1 MLKFGGEKALTK
13 QEPIEPTI
21 KYHTPLD
28 ETSKLAVGNVSEM
41 LEKNTFSVHPAQIRP
56 EKLENAKVTL
66 VRCTTRSRRS
76 KLEKATEKLFNLES
90 CGEPEK
96 PLKIDLD
103 LYQMED
109 Y

>member
-1 MLKFGGEKALTK
+1 MTK
-13 QEPIEPTI
+13 QEPVEPTL
-21 KYHTPLD
+21 KCHGALD
-28 ETSKLAVGNVSEM
+28 EAGKVSVGSVGEM
-41 LEKNTFSVHPAQIRP
+41 LEKNAFSARAAQISP
-56 EKLENAKVTL
+56 EGLRNSKVTL
-66 VRCTTRSRRS
+66 VRCKTGSRRS
-76 KLEKATEKLFNLES
+76 RLGKVTEKLFDLES

>member
-1 MLKFGGEKALTK
+1 LTK
-13 QEPIEPTI
+13 QEPTEPTL
-21 KYHTPLD
+21 KCHEAFD
-28 ETSKLAVGNVSEM
+28 EAGKVSVGSPSEM
-41 LEKNTFSVHPAQIRP
+41 LEKNTLSIHATKMNP
-56 EKLENAKVTL
+56 EGLQKSEVIL
-66 VRCTTRSRRS
+66 VRDKTNSRRIN
-76 KLEKATEKLFNLES
+76 LEKVTEKLFDLEP

>member
-1 MLKFGGEKALTK
+1 LTK
-13 QEPIEPTI
+13 QEPVEPTL
-21 KYHTPLD
+21 KYHGPLD
-28 ETSKLAVGNVSEM
+28 EASKLAVGSVSEM
-41 LEKNTFSVHPAQIRP
+41 LEKNTFSVHTTQIRP
-56 EKLENAKVTL
+56 EKLVNAKVAL

-76 KLEKATEKLFNLES
+76 KLGKVTEKLFDLEP

-96 PLKIDLD
+96 PLKIDLG

>member
-1 MLKFGGEKALTK
+1 MTK
-13 QEPIEPTI
+13 QEPVEPTL

-28 ETSKLAVGNVSEM
+28 EASKLAVGSVGEM
-41 LEKNTFSVHPAQIRP
+41 LEKNAFSVHTTQIRP
-56 EKLENAKVTL
+56 EKLENTKVTL

-76 KLEKATEKLFNLES
+76 KLGKVTEKLFDLEP
-90 CGEPEK
+90 CGETEK

>member
-1 MLKFGGEKALTK
+1 MTK
-13 QEPIEPTI
+13 QEPVEPAL
-21 KYHTPLD
+21 KCHGALD
-28 ETSKLAVGNVSEM
+28 ESGKVSVGSVSEM
-41 LEKNTFSVHPAQIRP
+41 LEKNAFSVHAAHIGP
-56 EKLENAKVTL
+56 EGLQNSKVTL
-66 VRCTTRSRRS
+66 VRNKTTSKRS
-76 KLEKATEKLFNLES
+76 KLGRVTEKLFDLEP